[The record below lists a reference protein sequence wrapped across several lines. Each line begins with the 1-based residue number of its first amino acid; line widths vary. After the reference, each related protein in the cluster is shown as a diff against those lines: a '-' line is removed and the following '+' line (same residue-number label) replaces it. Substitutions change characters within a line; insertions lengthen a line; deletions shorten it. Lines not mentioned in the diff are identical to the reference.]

1 MNTKTIEQFSTM
13 IADML
18 AGVEGGNCNW
28 HGFTQ
33 AAVFSGA
40 GNGFRLGVK
49 TRTWQGAAAGAA
61 GGLVIGAVG
70 YGAVCWW

>member
-1 MNTKTIEQFSTM
+1 MNTKTVEQFSTM
-13 IADML
+13 TADMF

-49 TRTWQGAAAGAA
+49 TRIWQGAAAGAA
-61 GGLVIGAVG
+61 GELVIGAVG